1 MSKLVWKPMRG
12 MNLILGGGDIGK
24 TTILEAIALL
34 LSPAAGATALD
45 TDYYAR
51 RVEEGFSIHAVL
63 SLPSE
68 SGITK
73 QSKHFWPWRWDGE
86 QAVIPTENADGASQ
100 VEAVYCL
107 QVQGTPDL
115 ELQYEIL
122 QPNGETEHLS
132 AGLRRELG
140 LVRLA
145 GDDRSDRDLRL
156 VQGSALDRLLSDRT
170 LRARLAS
177 ELTKTNPTDVLLDAP
192 KQVLKELDAAF
203 QRKNL
208 PTELELAITGG
219 PGFSVAALIGLT
231 ANRDGTR
238 LPLASWGAGTRRFAA
253 LAIASQNQGE
263 APITLVDEIE
273 RGLEPYRQ
281 RVLVESLQEA
291 KSQVFVTTHSACA
304 ISAAS
309 NAALWYIDHDNNI
322 GLLSSEEINR
332 HKRNDP
338 EAFLAKLTIVAE
350 GITEAG
356 FATVLLEKSLG
367 GSLQHFGIHVTDGHG
382 HDSALGLL
390 EALCKAGMQFGAFI
404 DNEGRSP
411 TRWAR
416 LTDSFGG
423 LLFRWQNGCTEENVL
438 RCIPNNR
445 IQELLDEVEKT
456 GERLRALADRLKIP
470 DKSFSA
476 LAATAGERLKTV
488 VRDAALGE
496 VPADVTE
503 DRRRF
508 ESHRKLFFKSFEGG
522 CELATKVFALHIWPD
537 LKAELM
543 PFCNAVRKAVSL
555 NEISDIEP

>member
-1 MSKLVWKPMRG
+1 MR
-12 MNLILGGGDIGK
+12 NFRCV
-24 TTILEAIALL
+24 ER
-34 LSPAAGATALD
+34 SPLD
-45 TDYYAR
+45 
-51 RVEEGFSIHAVL
+51 
-63 SLPSE
+63 
-68 SGITK
+68 
-73 QSKHFWPWRWDGE
+73 
-86 QAVIPTENADGASQ
+86 
-100 VEAVYCL
+100 
-107 QVQGTPDL
+107 
-115 ELQYEIL
+115 
-122 QPNGETEHLS
+122 
-132 AGLRRELG
+132 
-140 LVRLA
+140 
-145 GDDRSDRDLRL
+145 
-156 VQGSALDRLLSDRT
+156 
-170 LRARLAS
+170 
-177 ELTKTNPTDVLLDAP
+177 
-192 KQVLKELDAAF
+192 
-203 QRKNL
+203 
-208 PTELELAITGG
+208 
-219 PGFSVAALIGLT
+219 
-231 ANRDGTR
+231 
-238 LPLASWGAGTRRFAA
+238 
-253 LAIASQNQGE
+253 
-263 APITLVDEIE
+263 
-273 RGLEPYRQ
+273 
-281 RVLVESLQEA
+281 
-291 KSQVFVTTHSACA
+291 
-304 ISAAS
+304 
-309 NAALWYIDHDNNI
+309 IDHDNNI

-411 TRWAR
+411 TRRAR